1 MSFARR
7 ELRAPRRVLCT
18 PPVRIHAL
26 FAPPR
31 WRRTIVDGRHARCPR
46 VMRILL
52 IAPQPFF
59 AQRGTPINVRQMVQT
74 LCEAGHEVHLATYPM
89 GEPVHIPGLVIHRA
103 VAIPGMRTVPI
114 GFSWKKVA
122 LDLALALRV
131 WTLIAGRRFDVVHA
145 VEESVFFA
153 LPAARMRGIPVIYDL
168 DSWLSD
174 QLAYSGRVKNETMLK
189 LLRWMERRALRRSSL
204 AITVSASL
212 SEAVHSM
219 EPNVRVAQIE
229 DCPLEEALRA
239 PDLSKVAM
247 LRERFEI
254 AQRKAIVYTGNLES
268 YQGIELLLD
277 AFARVAGARADAV
290 LVLVGGSPWQI
301 ESTRARATSLGIGE
315 RVVLTGQRPADEM
328 PEWMAMGDVLVSPRL
343 HGGNTPLK
351 LFSYMW
357 SAVPIV
363 ATDLPTHTQVLD
375 ASVAVLRA
383 PTPDALAN
391 GILSVLDDPARFA
404 SIGAAARARVASE
417 YSREAFSRKLLAAYD
432 SIAPGVRSSVA
443 TSM

>member
-1 MSFARR
+1 
-7 ELRAPRRVLCT
+7 
-18 PPVRIHAL
+18 
-26 FAPPR
+26 
-31 WRRTIVDGRHARCPR
+31 
-46 VMRILL
+46 MRILL

-89 GEPVHIPGLVIHRA
+89 GEPVSMPGLVMHRA
-103 VAIPGMRTVPI
+103 LPIPGVRTVPI
-114 GFSWKKVA
+114 GFSWRKVA
-122 LDLALALRV
+122 LDIALAMRV
-131 WTLIAGRRFDVVHA
+131 WPLIAGRRFDVVHA

-153 LPAARMRGIPVIYDL
+153 LPAARLRGIPVIYDL
-168 DSWLSD
+168 DSWMSD
-174 QLAYSGRVKNETMLK
+174 QLAYGGRIKSQSVLK
-189 LLRWMERRALRRSSL
+189 FLRRIERCALHRSSL

-212 SEAVHSM
+212 SDTVRAM

-239 PDLSKVAM
+239 PDLSRVAL
-247 LRERFEI
+247 LRERFGI
-254 AQRKAIVYTGNLES
+254 GQRKAIVYTGNLEG

-277 AFARVAGARADAV
+277 AFARVARSRDDTA
-290 LVLVGGSPWQI
+290 LVLVGGSPQQV
-301 ESTRARATSLGIGE
+301 ESTRARAATLGVGE
-315 RVVLTGQRPADEM
+315 RVVLTGQRPAEEM

-375 ASVAVLRA
+375 ASAAVLRA
-383 PTPDALAN
+383 PTPDAMASGLLA
-391 GILSVLDDPARFA
+391 VLDDPARFA
-404 SIGAAARARVASE
+404 SIGAVARARVSRD